1 MPDYDSEV
9 SNLMFTKCWLPL
21 AMYPNMPFS
30 SPPFKTYACTG
41 WRKKR
46 QGPAKKE
53 KPRKDKIPADSSG
66 QLRPMSAGIVF
77 MWGGTAPSGFS
88 V

>member
-1 MPDYDSEV
+1 MPDYDSEF
-9 SNLMFTKCWLPL
+9 SNLMFTMCSLPL

-30 SPPFKTYACTG
+30 PLFKTCACTG
-41 WRKKR
+41 WRKKC

-53 KPRKDKIPADSSG
+53 KPRKDKIPAAVLVNCSPWVQNS
-66 QLRPMSAGIVF
+66 VYV
-77 MWGGTAPSGFS
+77 GGAAPSGFS